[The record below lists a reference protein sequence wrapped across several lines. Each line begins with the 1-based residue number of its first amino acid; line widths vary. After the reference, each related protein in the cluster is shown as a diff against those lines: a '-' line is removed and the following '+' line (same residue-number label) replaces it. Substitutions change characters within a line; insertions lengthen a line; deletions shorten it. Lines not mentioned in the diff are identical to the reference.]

1 MEKKAFTLDLQ
12 GFSIWVLVA
21 ILILSGLFG
30 ITGSAYSAEARG
42 VTDDTV
48 KIGVILDQTG
58 PAADVV
64 VPTTQGI
71 KTYFKYINE
80 QGGINGRKLNPMV
93 EDDRYSIPLAITA
106 FKKLVFKDRV
116 FALIGPTSTGGVTV
130 LSRHAEKE
138 KIPLMSA
145 IMPEITVKP
154 FKKYVF
160 IFGDIY
166 PNQMNILIDYILND
180 LKPKKPRIALVYPD
194 NETGKVDRESAMKR
208 LKSHNLAPAS
218 KEVLNPGSL
227 DASSQVMN
235 LKKANVNCIILC
247 GQIPQPTI
255 VLLRELK
262 KFGLNVPVFGSWA
275 TCAEEVLNMAGDSAK
290 RFYAVNHM
298 MSWYDDCP
306 GAAKMREVTLKY
318 YPGTEKPYRGKI
330 YTHGWVGASVM
341 VETLKRA
348 GKDLDREGFIKA
360 MESIKNF
367 DTGGLCGPISYSST
381 SHKGGSTWKIFKAD
395 PASGKFIPLTGW
407 RKSD

>member
-1 MEKKAFTLDLQ
+1 MKVKLMLRCYKLI
-12 GFSIWVLVA
+12 SICFFAL
-21 ILILSGLFG
+21 LIVIVDKTF
-30 ITGSAYSAEARG
+30 IHAKVVPG
-42 VTDDTV
+42 VTDSSI
-48 KIGVILDQTG
+48 KIGLILDQTG
-58 PAADVV
+58 PAANVV

-71 KTYFKYINE
+71 KTYFRHINE
-80 QGGINGRKLNPMV
+80 QGGINGRKIDALL
-93 EDDRYSIPLAITA
+93 EDDRYSIPLAISA
-106 FKKLVFKDRV
+106 FKKLVFKDKV
-116 FALIGPTSTGGVTV
+116 FALIGPTSTGAVTV
-130 LSRHAEKE
+130 LSRHVEDQ
-138 KIPLMSA
+138 KIPLMSG

-154 FKKYVF
+154 FKRYVF

-166 PNQMNILIDYILND
+166 PNQMNVLIDYILND
-180 LKPKKPRIALVYPD
+180 LNPKEPRIALVHPD
-194 NETGKVDRESAMKR
+194 NETGKVDLESALKK
-208 LKSHNLAPAS
+208 LKSCNVAPVS
-218 KEVLNPGSL
+218 REVINPGSF
-227 DASSQVMN
+227 DAGTQVMS
-235 LKKANVNCIILC
+235 LKKAKVSHIVLC
-247 GQIPQPTI
+247 GFIPQPAA

-262 KFGLNVPVFGSWA
+262 KYGLNVPVFGSWA
-275 TCAEEVLNMAGDSAK
+275 TCAEELMNVAGDSAK

-298 MSWYDDCP
+298 MSWYDECP

-381 SHKGGSTWKIFKAD
+381 SHKGGNTWKMFKAD
-395 PASGKFIPLTGW
+395 TSSGKFIPITEW